1 MARELFIEQDAHRSL
16 EPQTRPQGPQSLA
29 LAKREFANAL
39 DQSLVL
45 TAPEQSSDFI
55 MVSEE
60 GNIQL
65 ITAILKNEAE
75 IAIAAAFEKLVA

>member
-1 MARELFIEQDAHRSL
+1 VLGQL
-16 EPQTRPQGPQSLA
+16 
-29 LAKREFANAL
+29 
-39 DQSLVL
+39 LVL